1 MLNSSQE
8 GLAHVF
14 FNAENAGA
22 CHEAGKMQ
30 AQTGQVPWKDF
41 VGFSGMVQQQD
52 GEKADG
58 RNLESGGK
66 MAEKGTE
73 KKTEKKPEISF

>member
-1 MLNSSQE
+1 
-8 GLAHVF
+8 
-14 FNAENAGA
+14 
-22 CHEAGKMQ
+22 MQ